1 MTARGAPMVKR
12 QILKS
17 RFAAIILWYP
27 FTLISSLCLL
37 PWALSLREALVT
49 SVLTLQNRLQNLSF
63 MFVCSDYNH
72 FLRRRY
78 RWVDTCL
85 VALVFWHIDF
95 SGSEKNMLDV
105 CLGTVSVGSRSI
117 LNPLFCTFF
126 DPWKSTFWRTWR
138 QIDKTVGNAFFGD
151 CSQGIHPL
159 STGTVLP
166 FASLSVSLSVSL
178 SCPSLSVFLCLCPSL
193 FLSLSLSLSPSVS
206 VRLRAPA
213 GLPRTVYL
221 VIFCEVSFLEWY

>member
-1 MTARGAPMVKR
+1 MLLC
-12 QILKS
+12 ILELFCWFLF
-17 RFAAIILWYP
+17 RILLRW
-27 FTLISSLCLL
+27 L
-37 PWALSLREALVT
+37 LREALVT
-49 SVLTLQNRLQNLSF
+49 SVRTLQNRLQNLSF
-63 MFVCSDYNH
+63 VLLLLFVVCSDYNH

-78 RWVDTCL
+78 RGVDTCL

-126 DPWKSTFWRTWR
+126 DPWKSTFWRAWR
-138 QIDKTVGNAFFGD
+138 QIDKSVGNAFFGD

-166 FASLSVSLSVSL
+166 FASLSVLSVSL
-178 SCPSLSVFLCLCPSL
+178 SWSLSLCLSVCLFLCLCPSL
-193 FLSLSLSLSPSVS
+193 FLSLSLSFSFSISSSSRPC
-206 VRLRAPA
+206 RA
-213 GLPRTVYL
+213 RC
-221 VIFCEVSFLEWY
+221 I